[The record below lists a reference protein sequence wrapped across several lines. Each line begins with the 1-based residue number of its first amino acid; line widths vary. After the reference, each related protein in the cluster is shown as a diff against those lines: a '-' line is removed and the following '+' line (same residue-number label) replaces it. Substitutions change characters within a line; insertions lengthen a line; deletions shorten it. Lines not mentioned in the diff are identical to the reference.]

1 MFLRKNTLQNIFL
14 IILATTVS
22 FNGSINPILIQISS
36 INFIIFFLLCLR
48 NSELVEKI
56 KENYLINRIFFIF
69 FLIYI
74 SFLIIQIIPLPLNLI
89 EIIAPHNYD
98 LYTSIKIDKQF
109 WSLSIDP
116 SNSYFRILNCI
127 NFLIIFLSFPVLF
140 NRSKH
145 LMKFLFFLCLFG
157 FCHAVFATYWMLI
170 GNPSNFLINKI
181 HYLNASTGFF
191 VNRSVFATFLFLCA
205 FSGLYYIV
213 LYFQKNKITD
223 FNFIEQ
229 LKSRVFFIRIFI
241 IFISIGILTSWSRA
255 VNFSYILILFAFLF
269 YSKVFFKKYINPLS
283 SIIIFILIFDVCV
296 MAAIFGNAK
305 LIERYTE
312 TSILRESIRIDLH
325 SFGIDQFKNFWLFGY
340 GSDAFGQVFKNYY
353 IFPEGINTNTLAN
366 RVHNDGIELL
376 GEIGVSGSL
385 ILFPLFVIY
394 LKTMFKD
401 VKQKKQ
407 LARFTL
413 LSLLLLIIFI
423 QSLVDFSLHTPG
435 ISVLLMSILSIGL
448 IDLRNKNLISHL

>member
-1 MFLRKNTLQNIFL
+1 MILRKDSLRNLFL
-14 IILATTVS
+14 IILATTIS

-48 NSELVEKI
+48 NSKLLERI
-56 KENYLINRIFFIF
+56 KENYLINRVFFIF
-69 FLIYI
+69 FIIYI
-74 SFLIIQIIPLPLNLI
+74 IFLIIKIIPLPLNLI
-89 EIIAPHNYD
+89 EVIAPHNYD
-98 LYTSIKIDKQF
+98 LYTSIRIEKQF

-116 SNSYFRILNCI
+116 SNSYFRILNSI
-127 NFLIIFLSFPVLF
+127 NFLVIFLSFPVLF

-213 LYFQKNKITD
+213 LFFQKNKVIN

-229 LKSRVFFIRIFI
+229 IKSRVFFIRIFI

-255 VNFSYILILFAFLF
+255 VNFSYILILFSFLF
-269 YSKVFFKKYINPLS
+269 YSKVVFKKYINPLS

-296 MAAIFGNAK
+296 MAVFFGNAK
-305 LIERYTE
+305 LIERYAE
-312 TSILRESIRIDLH
+312 TSILGESFRIDLH
-325 SFGIDQFKNFWLFGY
+325 SFGVDQFKNFWLFGY
-340 GSDAFGQVFKNYY
+340 GSDAFGQIFKNYY
-353 IFPEGINTNTLAN
+353 IFPEGLDPNTLAN
-366 RVHNDGIELL
+366 RVHNDAIELL
-376 GEIGVSGSL
+376 GEIGVLGVL

-394 LKTMFKD
+394 LKAMFININ
-401 VKQKKQ
+401 QKKQ
-407 LARFTL
+407 LTRFIL

-448 IDLRNKNLISHL
+448 INFRNDNL